1 MSRPID
7 FWFSIGSAY
16 TYLTVMRIEEVA
28 RQSCIVFR
36 WRPFD
41 VGAIM
46 VEMNNIPFSTKP
58 IRPDTCGGM
67 SSGDVRHCPVGD
79 PALSAKGRGVSQT
92 GLRCSARK
100 KVGAPST

>member
-58 IRPDTCGGM
+58 IKARHMCRVVERRRTALPGRR
-67 SSGDVRHCPVGD
+67 SSPIR
-79 PALSAKGRGVSQT
+79 
-92 GLRCSARK
+92 
-100 KVGAPST
+100 